1 MLEQLKQISIFSSL
15 SARDL
20 SACELLLDWR
30 RLKSGERL
38 WLQGEP
44 SEELAF
50 ILAGN
55 LDITIADHK
64 IATLP
69 VGEMVGELAVFTRDQ
84 RTASVLGG
92 SDGAEIAC
100 LSRSNLQTLSQV
112 MPTLYDNLL
121 DIALDKSARRV
132 HQMGKQI
139 ARLANGETS
148 APKRASDN
156 AFGRLW
162 KRISGGNPQNP
173 PPALSAIRKLPRLK
187 NAPIQHLKN
196 IIASMTP
203 HHVSKGQALFLEGD
217 VGESVFLLVEGCIE
231 VMRNVGGG
239 RAERLASLFPGALFG
254 TGSLLLRE
262 RRNAACVASNNTHCW
277 VYELH
282 SDAYKSLKGAP
293 GQLLRESLLV
303 ALAFQLRTADD
314 KLIVLKTGQRPQQ
327 SDYDSIRSGL
337 AGFQGRDG

>member
-132 HQMGKQI
+132 HQMGKQSHGLPTVRPVRPKNQTI
-139 ARLANGETS
+139 RWPLVETDLRWQS
-148 APKRASDN
+148 SE
-156 AFGRLW
+156 
-162 KRISGGNPQNP
+162 ST
-173 PPALSAIRKLPRLK
+173 PALSAIRKLPRLK
-187 NAPIQHLKN
+187 SPIQHLAF
-196 IIASMTP
+196 IIASMTY
-203 HHVSKGQALFLEGD
+203 VSGASTFLEGD
-217 VGESVFLLVEGCIE
+217 V
-231 VMRNVGGG
+231 
-239 RAERLASLFPGALFG
+239 SLFSFWSKGAL
-254 TGSLLLRE
+254 
-262 RRNAACVASNNTHCW
+262 
-277 VYELH
+277 
-282 SDAYKSLKGAP
+282 K
-293 GQLLRESLLV
+293 
-303 ALAFQLRTADD
+303 
-314 KLIVLKTGQRPQQ
+314 
-327 SDYDSIRSGL
+327 
-337 AGFQGRDG
+337 